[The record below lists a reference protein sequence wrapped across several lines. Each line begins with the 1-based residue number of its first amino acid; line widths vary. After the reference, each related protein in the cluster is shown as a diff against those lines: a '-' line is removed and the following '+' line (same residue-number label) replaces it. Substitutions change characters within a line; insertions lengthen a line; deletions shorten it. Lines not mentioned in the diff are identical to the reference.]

1 MFRSTAFRKG
11 PGLAILLA
19 LVALLAPAGAQGRPE
34 AKTAQNGCANTNL
47 KPTRVNL
54 ELVRTAVL
62 CLHNRERARH
72 GLPRLREN
80 PLLRRAAERHTDNM
94 VSERFFDHTSPSG
107 STMVERIRRTGYTKR
122 ARSWALGENIA
133 WGSGSLAT
141 AAQIQRSWMKSAGH
155 RANILQRSFR
165 EIGIGIES
173 GLPVRLSAAQSGAT
187 YTTDFGFRR

>member
-1 MFRSTAFRKG
+1 MFRSTAVRKG
-11 PGLAILLA
+11 PGLAIVLA
-19 LVALLAPAGAQGRPE
+19 LAALFAPAAAQARPE
-34 AKTAQNGCANTNL
+34 ATSSQEGCANISL
-47 KPTRVNL
+47 VPTRANL
-54 ELVRTAVL
+54 ELVRDAVL

-107 STMVERIRRTGYTKR
+107 STMLERIRRTGYTKR

-141 AAQIQRSWMKSAGH
+141 AAQIHRSWMKSPGH

>member
-1 MFRSTAFRKG
+1 V
-11 PGLAILLA
+11 LA
-19 LVALLAPAGAQGRPE
+19 LVALLVPAGAQARPE
-34 AKTAQNGCANTNL
+34 ANTSQNACANTSL
-47 KPTRVNL
+47 KPTRANL
-54 ELVRTAVL
+54 ELVRDAVL

-141 AAQIQRSWMKSAGH
+141 AAQIHRSWMKSAGH

>member
-1 MFRSTAFRKG
+1 M
-11 PGLAILLA
+11 
-19 LVALLAPAGAQGRPE
+19 
-34 AKTAQNGCANTNL
+34 
-47 KPTRVNL
+47 
-54 ELVRTAVL
+54 L

-72 GLPRLREN
+72 GLPQLREN
-80 PLLRRAAERHTDNM
+80 PQLRRAAERHTDNM

-107 STMVERIRRTGYTKR
+107 STMVDRIRRTGYTKR

-141 AAQIQRSWMKSAGH
+141 AAQIHRSWMHSPGH

-165 EIGIGIES
+165 EIGIGIET